1 LQVIK
6 MENLALVLPEIF
18 ISLSIMFLLILGV
31 FKKNS
36 SKLIQ
41 NISLIVLLITAV
53 IIFNETLGVDEMVIF
68 NNSIVIDYLSSFM
81 KIVTLLASFLVLII
95 SSNYLKSQ
103 KIFKIEYSILIL
115 SSVLGMMIMISSN
128 DLIVFYMGLEL
139 QSLALYVLAT
149 FNRDEIKSS
158 EAGLKY
164 FVLSAL
170 SSGLL
175 LYGCSLIYGFTGSTN
190 FNVIA
195 NQLNSNEYALTFGI
209 VFILVGLAFK
219 ISAVPFHMWAPDVY
233 EGSPTSVTLF
243 FSIVPK
249 IAALTVFI
257 RFLFVPFL
265 NLIDQ
270 WQMILI
276 FLSIASMVFGAVA
289 AIGQTNLK
297 RLVAY
302 SSISHIGYALAG
314 LATGSNEGIQSSVI
328 YITIY
333 VLMNLGLFSCLFM
346 MKRNNVYYEQ
356 IDDLSGLSKNHPL
369 LALSMLIILFS
380 LAGIP
385 PLAGFFA
392 KFYIF
397 KSVLEQS
404 MFFLA
409 IVGLL
414 STVVAAFYY
423 LRLIKIMYFDKEKEK
438 YDTDH
443 GLWLKFSLGLS
454 TLLILI
460 YFMFPSQLINI
471 VSRINMI

>member
-1 LQVIK
+1 MI
-6 MENLALVLPEIF
+6 NFALIFPEIF

-31 FKKNS
+31 FKKKS

-41 NISLIVLLITAV
+41 NLSLIVLLVTAV
-53 IIFNETLGVDEMVIF
+53 IVFNETLSVPEITLF
-68 NNSIVIDYLSSFM
+68 NDSIIIDSLSSFM
-81 KIVTLLASFLVLII
+81 KIVTLLAAFLVLVI
-95 SSNYLKSQ
+95 STNYLKVF
-103 KIFKIEYSILIL
+103 KIFKIEYPILIL

-149 FNRDEIKSS
+149 FNRDQLKSS

-190 FNVIA
+190 FNVISG
-195 NQLNSNEYALTFGI
+195 QLNSNEYALTFGI
-209 VFILVGLAFK
+209 VFIIVGLAFK

-243 FSIVPK
+243 FTMVPK

-257 RFLFVPFL
+257 RFLFVPFM

-276 FLSIASMVFGAVA
+276 FLSIASMLFGAIA

-297 RLVAY
+297 RLIAY
-302 SSISHIGYALAG
+302 SSIGHVGYTLAG
-314 LATGSNEGIQSSVI
+314 LATVTNDGIQSSII

-333 VLMNLGLFSCLFM
+333 ILMNLGLFSCLLM
-346 MKRNNVYYEQ
+346 MKRNNVYYED
-356 IDDLSGLSKNHPL
+356 IKDLSGLSKNHPL
-369 LALSMLIILFS
+369 LSLSLLVILFS

-397 KSVLEQS
+397 KAVLEQS
-404 MFFLA
+404 MYFLA

-423 LRLIKIMYFDKEKEK
+423 LRIIKIIYFDEEKEK
-438 YDTDH
+438 FDTDH
-443 GLWLKFSLGLS
+443 GIWLKFSLAAS
-454 TLLILI
+454 TLFILF
-460 YFMFPSQLINI
+460 YFIFPSQIIEI
-471 VSRINMI
+471 VSRIKII

>member
-1 LQVIK
+1 
-6 MENLALVLPEIF
+6 M
-18 ISLSIMFLLILGV
+18 
-31 FKKNS
+31 
-36 SKLIQ
+36 
-41 NISLIVLLITAV
+41 IVLLITSV
-53 IIFNETLGVDEMVIF
+53 ITLNETLGIEETLLF
-68 NNSIVIDYLSSFM
+68 NSSIIIDYLSSFM
-81 KIVTLLASFLVLII
+81 KIITLLAAFLVLVI
-95 SSNYLKSQ
+95 SSNYLKTFQ
-103 KIFKIEYSILIL
+103 IFKIEYPILIL
-115 SSVLGMMIMISSN
+115 SSVLGMMVMISSN

-149 FNRDEIKSS
+149 FNRDQLKSS

-190 FNVIA
+190 FNIIA
-195 NQLNSNEYALTFGI
+195 NQLNSNDYAITCGI
-209 VFILVGLAFK
+209 FFILVGLAFK

-243 FSIVPK
+243 FTMVPK
-249 IAALTVFI
+249 VAALTVFI
-257 RFLFVPFL
+257 RFLYVPFL

-276 FLSIASMVFGAVA
+276 FLSIASMIFGAIA

-297 RLVAY
+297 RLIAY
-302 SSISHIGYALAG
+302 SSIGHVGYTLAG
-314 LATGSNEGIQSSVI
+314 LATGSNDGIQNSVI

-333 VLMNLGLFSCLFM
+333 ILMNLGLFSCLLM
-346 MKRNNVYYEQ
+346 MKRNNKYFED
-356 IDDLSGLSKNHPL
+356 IEDLSGLSKNHPL
-369 LALSMLIILFS
+369 LSLSLLLILFS

-404 MFFLA
+404 MYFLA

-423 LRLIKIMYFDKEKEK
+423 LRIIKIMYFDKEKEK

-443 GLWLKFSLGLS
+443 SLWLKFSLTLS
-454 TLLILI
+454 TILILF
-460 YFMFPSQLINI
+460 YFIFPSQLIEV
-471 VSRINMI
+471 VSRINII

>member
-1 LQVIK
+1 MI
-6 MENLALVLPEIF
+6 NLELVFPEIF
-18 ISLSIMFLLILGV
+18 LSLSIMFLLILGV
-31 FKKNS
+31 FKKES
-36 SKLIQ
+36 SKLIH
-41 NISLIVLLITAV
+41 NISLIVLLVTAV
-53 IIFNETLGVDEMVIF
+53 ITLNETLNVELKMLF
-68 NNSIVIDYLSSFM
+68 NESVVIDYLSSFM
-81 KIVTLLASFLVLII
+81 KIITLVAAFLTLSI
-95 SSNYLKSQ
+95 SSTYLKIY
-103 KIFKIEYSILIL
+103 KIYKIEYPILIL

-149 FNRDEIKSS
+149 FNRDQIKSS

-190 FNVIA
+190 FNLIA
-195 NQLNSNEYALTFGI
+195 NELSSDEYALTFGI

-243 FSIVPK
+243 FTMVPK

-257 RFLFVPFL
+257 RFLYIPFI

-276 FLSIASMVFGAVA
+276 FLSIASMVFGAIA

-297 RLVAY
+297 RLIAY
-302 SSISHIGYALAG
+302 SSIGHVGYTLAG
-314 LATGSNEGIQSSVI
+314 LATASNDGIQSSVI

-333 VLMNLGLFSCLFM
+333 IIMNLGLFSCLLM
-346 MKRNNVYYEQ
+346 MKRNDKYYED
-356 IDDLSGLSKNHPL
+356 IEDLSGLSKNHPL
-369 LALSMLIILFS
+369 LSLSLLLILFS

-404 MFFLA
+404 MYFLA
-409 IVGLL
+409 IIGLL

-423 LRLIKIMYFDKEKEK
+423 LRIIKIMYFDKEKEK

-443 GLWLKFSLGLS
+443 SFWLKISLTGS

-460 YFMFPSQLINI
+460 YFIFPSQLIEV
-471 VSRINMI
+471 VSRINII